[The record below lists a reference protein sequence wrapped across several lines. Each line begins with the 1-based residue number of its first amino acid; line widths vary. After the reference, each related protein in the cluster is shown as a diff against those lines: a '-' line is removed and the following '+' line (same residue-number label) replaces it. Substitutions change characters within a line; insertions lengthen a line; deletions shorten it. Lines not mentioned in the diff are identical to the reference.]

1 MQDNNK
7 KRRVFFHIHVWKT
20 AGTTFLNIC
29 RDNFGNSY
37 RRDIM
42 LIQEWFLSK
51 EQLRWLLT
59 YHEWIRCYSCHMLS
73 GDLPYDFGDAEIIGI
88 SFVRD
93 PIDRF
98 VSSYNYMMADHYRGG
113 YDKGISFDEYFART
127 FVDVDNP
134 WWRNGQTNIL
144 GGPLKGE
151 AALER
156 TRANIKN
163 GRLILLVTERF
174 DESCI
179 VLERLFPKDF
189 KDCSYIR
196 YNESRKKKQISE
208 SQRQAVLQYTKYDM
222 EMQRIANEFLDS
234 ALNRLYPDHNERR
247 IYLESFIKRCKSK
260 ERRQNA
266 ILKAKS
272 LENSI
277 KKAGMN
283 IINHA
288 FKDRQRQK

>member
-7 KRRVFFHIHVWKT
+7 KRRVFFHIHIWKT

-29 RDNFGNSY
+29 GGNFPNAF

-51 EQLRWLLT
+51 EQLRWLLI

-113 YDKGISFDEYFART
+113 YDKGIRFDEYYART
-127 FVDVDNP
+127 FIDVDNP

-144 GGPLKGE
+144 GAPFKRE
-151 AALER
+151 AALARIRE
-156 TRANIKN
+156 NIKN

-179 VLERLFPKDF
+179 LIERLFPKDF

-196 YNESRKKKQISE
+196 FNESRKNKQIKE
-208 SQRQAVLQYTKYDM
+208 LQRQAVLQYTSYDM
-222 EMQRIANEFLDS
+222 EMHRIANQFLDS
-234 ALNRLYPDHNERR
+234 ELNRLYPDLNERQ
-247 IYLESFIKRCKSK
+247 IYLEDFRKRCKSK
-260 ERRQNA
+260 EKRHKTL
-266 ILKAKS
+266 LKVRS
-272 LENSI
+272 LKNRI
-277 KKAGMN
+277 KKAGKK

-288 FKDRQRQK
+288 FKDWQRLK